1 MIRAR
6 LGCGGMGEVFL
17 ADDTGLRRRVAL
29 KRIAPPLRNNA
40 ASREHLWKEAEWAS
54 RLNDPHIAAVYDVIE
69 DGEEIFIVMEYVEG
83 ETLRRRLGRP
93 LTISDFLS
101 IATQCAEALAAAH
114 HAGLLHRDIKP
125 ENFMLTSSGQVK
137 ALDFG
142 VARELQGA
150 GFATTRETLQSASFS
165 GTLPYMAPEVL
176 DQKDADARADIFA
189 LGVLFYEA
197 LAGSNP
203 FRRAGFVETCNAIL
217 HEDPPPLRNRNPD
230 VPEELARIVTKMSQ
244 KNRDERYA
252 SAADLAVDLRALA
265 RPRQPLPISPRLK
278 RSRVIAP
285 LGLGFLAVVIIFGA
299 AATNTSIERR
309 VKAWMG
315 ATHVPRQKQLAVL
328 QFHATGGD
336 AEAASFADGLTDTLT
351 AKLTQLTDD
360 RSLQVISATEVQGK
374 DVTTPERAYS
384 EFGVNLVLEG
394 NLRKSGN
401 LIRVNYALVDPRTHR
416 QLTANSVTLPASDSF
431 AVEDQVVNGVVQMLD
446 IDVSPDARRLLD
458 SHGTQMPDAYNL
470 YLQGRGYLRNY
481 DRPENTDSAIL
492 DFQQALQLD
501 PGYALAFAGLGDAY
515 WKKYLDDKNPQW
527 VQKSRESCEQS
538 LRLDQGLA
546 AAHECL
552 GTLFTG
558 TGRYENAVAEFERAV
573 KAEPTNDDAY
583 RGLAM
588 AYEQLGKLLD
598 AEATYRRAID
608 LRPNYWAGYNW
619 LGAFYQNHSRYS
631 EAAGMFHKVT
641 SLVPDSFR
649 GYYNLGAADVAEGKY
664 AEAIASLEHSIAIR
678 PTATAYAN
686 LGTAYFYLRR
696 FDDSAK
702 AFEESLKL
710 DEKAYDVWWDLGDA
724 YYWGAGTKTKAEA
737 AYTQCISLAND
748 QLRVDSRDITALG
761 IRALCHSMVNNRKA
775 ALADLDIGFS
785 LPARDPE
792 FYFNASLVYSHF
804 NDTDQTLTWLE
815 KAVNAGYS
823 PSLAR
828 DTPVF
833 DQLRTNPRF
842 QKLFQA
848 K

>member
-1 MIRAR
+1 
-6 LGCGGMGEVFL
+6 MGEVYL

-29 KRIAPPLRNNA
+29 KRIVPALRNNI

-69 DGEEIFIVMEYVEG
+69 DGAEIFIVMEYVEG
-83 ETLRRRLGRP
+83 ETLRHRLARP
-93 LTISDFLS
+93 VTISDFLS
-101 IATQCAEALAAAH
+101 IAAQCAEALAAAH
-114 HAGLLHRDIKP
+114 QAGLLHRDIKP
-125 ENFMLTSSGQVK
+125 ENFMLTSTGQVK

-142 VARELQGA
+142 VARQLPGA

-165 GTLPYMAPEVL
+165 GTVPYMAPEVL

-217 HEDPPPLRNRNPD
+217 HEDPPPLRNRNAA
-230 VPEELARIVTKMSQ
+230 VPEELARIVTKTLE

-265 RPRQPLPISPRLK
+265 RPKQPVQPPSRLS
-278 RSRVIAP
+278 RSKAVASFGLALLAIAI
-285 LGLGFLAVVIIFGA
+285 VVGV
-299 AATNTSIERR
+299 AATNTSIKQR
-309 VKAWMG
+309 VRTWIG
-315 ATHVPRQKQLAVL
+315 GTPVPQQKQLAVL

-360 RSLQVISATEVQGK
+360 RSLQVISATEVQAK

-446 IDVSPDARRLLD
+446 IEVSPDARRLLD
-458 SHGTQMPDAYNL
+458 SHGTQVPDAYNL

-481 DRPENTDSAIL
+481 DRPENIDSAIHV
-492 DFQQALQLD
+492 FQEALHLD

-515 WKKYLDDKNPQW
+515 WKKYLDDQNPQW

-538 LRLDQGLA
+538 LQLDRGLA

-552 GTLFTG
+552 GTLFAG
-558 TGRYENAVAEFERAV
+558 TGQYENAVAEFERAV

-583 RGLAM
+583 RGLAI
-588 AYEQLGKLLD
+588 AYERLGKLSD
-598 AEATYRRAID
+598 AETTYRRAID

-631 EAAGMFHKVT
+631 EAAAMFEKVI

-649 GYYNLGAADVAEGKY
+649 GYYNLGAASVAEGKY
-664 AEAIASLEHSIAIR
+664 AEAIASLRHSIAIR
-678 PTATAYAN
+678 PTATAYGN

-696 FDDSAK
+696 FDESAK

-710 DEKAYDVWWDLGDA
+710 DEKAYDAWWDLGDA
-724 YYWGAGTKTKAEA
+724 YYWGAGTKTQAAA

-748 QLRVDSRDITALG
+748 QLRVDPRDILAVGL
-761 IRALCHSMVNNRKA
+761 RALCYAMVNNRKA
-775 ALADLDIGFS
+775 ALADLHTGFG
-785 LPARDPE
+785 LPAQDPE
-792 FYFNASLVYSHF
+792 FYFNASLVYNHF
-804 NDTDQTLTWLE
+804 NDTDQTLRWLE
-815 KAVNAGYS
+815 KAVDFGYS

-833 DQLRTNPRF
+833 DPLRTNPRF